1 MVRRCACHFVMYF
14 SQILVI
20 LFFSKNFMSLP
31 GVATNQSRGKA
42 PDSYELR
49 LSTSKSKSL
58 EAMLNKVTIRNVI
71 RLAWGTLPCWSPRV
85 NGHGVQW
92 LKSCIQGFNRDITAT
107 ALRKEGTQEALG
119 PVFNRLKNRNNLR
132 TTGFNP
138 FGVGRSARS
147 TLRIREGVQASGFSV
162 SFRRSLNTKA
172 SVIALRQKIQKNK
185 NKTDGYRD
193 LIKTISSTSLLKLAS
208 SIVKGNNTTQDK
220 TSVKLT
226 SNSIS
231 SKILR
236 KFSKD
241 LLSGEFDVK
250 TVK

>member
-1 MVRRCACHFVMYF
+1 MYF

-20 LFFSKNFMSLP
+20 LFFSENFMSLP

-42 PDSYELR
+42 PDSSELR

-92 LKSCIQGFNRDITAT
+92 LKSCVQGFNRDITAT

-162 SFRRSLNTKA
+162 SFRRLLNTKA

-220 TSVKLT
+220 TFVKLT
-226 SNSIS
+226 SNRIS